1 MSRKQDRV
9 LVQSLM
15 VAGEDYF
22 FALIR
27 AGGYV
32 ARTGNRIG
40 DQHDREIDQ
49 ARVALLDVIDDV
61 HVAETKATTE
71 TRGATK

>member
-1 MSRKQDRV
+1 LSRKQDRA

-27 AGGYV
+27 AASHV
-32 ARTGNRIG
+32 VKTGERMKSG
-40 DQHDREIDQ
+40 HDREIDQ
-49 ARVALLDVIDDV
+49 ARTALLDAIDDV
-61 HVAETKATTE
+61 HAAETKATIE
-71 TRGATK
+71 TRGAAK